1 MDASA
6 ALRFA
11 VFYLTMG
18 RLLGK
23 ASRYLLAVFLIATIN
38 FIVPRAM
45 PGDPVFNLLGE
56 DVLTSGEQVE
66 ELRAELELD
75 QPLYVQYM
83 KYWQDVLSLEF
94 GYSYHFD
101 ERVTDLVAGRMRWT
115 LLLVGP
121 AILLGAVTGGFFGA
135 LAGWHAGC
143 PKEKMATSLTLMAY
157 ATPPYFL
164 ALMLLYVFAVKL
176 DWFPL
181 KGFYTTGTWTDILKH
196 LTLPVAA
203 LSLFSASRNFMI
215 MRGSVLQEK
224 ERLYVDYARAKGLL
238 GASVLFKH
246 VFKNASPPLVTLIA
260 LDFGFI
266 FSGALFVEI
275 IFSMNGMGTLIFD
288 ALMSRD
294 YPVLQGSFLVIMFM
308 VVVAN
313 FFADLIYG
321 WVDPRVR
328 VGGKVI

>member
-1 MDASA
+1 
-6 ALRFA
+6 
-11 VFYLTMG
+11 MG
-18 RLLGK
+18 RLLRK
-23 ASRYLLAVFLIATIN
+23 ATRYLLAVFLIATIN

-45 PGDPVFNLLGE
+45 PGDPVLNLLGE
-56 DVLTSGEQVE
+56 DFLISETQVT
-66 ELRAELELD
+66 ELRAELGLD
-75 QPLYVQYM
+75 QPLFDQYVT
-83 KYWQDVLSLEF
+83 YWQDVLRLEL

-101 ERVTDLVAGRMRWT
+101 ERVTTLVAGRMGWT

-121 AILLGAVTGGFFGA
+121 AILFGAVIGGFCGA
-135 LAGWHAGC
+135 LAGWHAGR
-143 PKEKMATSLTLMAY
+143 PPEKLATALSLMAY

-176 DWFPL
+176 EWFPL
-181 KGFYTTGTWTDILKH
+181 KGFYTTGTWADISKH

-203 LSLFSASRNFMI
+203 LSLFSAARNFMI

-224 ERLYVDYARAKGLL
+224 VRLYVDYARAKGLL

-246 VFKNASPPLVTLIA
+246 VFRNASPPLVTLIA
-260 LDFGFI
+260 LDFGFL

-308 VVVAN
+308 VVAAN
-313 FFADLIYG
+313 FVADLIYG

-328 VGGKVI
+328 AGGKTV